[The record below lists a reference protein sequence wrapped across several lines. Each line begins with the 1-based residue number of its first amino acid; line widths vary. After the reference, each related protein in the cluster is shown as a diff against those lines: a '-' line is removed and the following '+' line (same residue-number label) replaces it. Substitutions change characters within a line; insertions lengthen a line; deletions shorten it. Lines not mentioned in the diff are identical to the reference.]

1 MVHHIII
8 HIYKTDS
15 GSSLTCQLFLQP
27 FYLLVQLL
35 DLLVSAQSSSSG
47 RRLQGLGRLYTA
59 RGHRSGLRQC
69 NTVTPVQKWDGG
81 LLLTLQLAVQ
91 LLLLLLQPPDPLLKH
106 LYLLT
111 SCSALLRLPQA
122 ECCPTDGT
130 AVSEAASRGEGE
142 AHEGEMLTGEASV
155 RRGRADVLQG
165 ETEGETS
172 QSGC

>member
-1 MVHHIII
+1 M
-8 HIYKTDS
+8 
-15 GSSLTCQLFLQP
+15 
-27 FYLLVQLL
+27 
-35 DLLVSAQSSSSG
+35 
-47 RRLQGLGRLYTA
+47 
-59 RGHRSGLRQC
+59 
-69 NTVTPVQKWDGG
+69 QKWDGG
-81 LLLTLQLAVQ
+81 LLTLQLAVQ

-130 AVSEAASRGEGE
+130 AVSEAASGGEGE

-165 ETEGETS
+165 ETEGQTS
-172 QSGC
+172 QSGCKLEHWHSNWTFGLTGFLRTSSSTSKLDVSVGEDTSGM